1 MRCERFMSRTD
12 SRCFPAI
19 QVRPFPS
26 VRSHVRRQGWLH
38 APRLPLRADI
48 DRERKQRPLYPT
60 QTAPWT
66 KHSTSAAVAAQMARD
81 LLQREVAFENHP
93 RKPRLAQEPR
103 PLGRAVRNLR
113 RGVQLHRKVHPPQSH
128 VLHDQ
133 RIDARVDQAAACRS
147 AASSSSSHTSVLSV
161 AWTRTPKRWAYST
174 TRAISSAEFPAALPR
189 AEPRARRY
197 RPHRRRSPRRPR
209 PAA

>member
-1 MRCERFMSRTD
+1 MRCERFMSHTD

-66 KHSTSAAVAAQMARD
+66 KHSTSAAVAAQMARISSSVR
-81 LLQREVAFENHP
+81 LRSRITRANPASPKNRAPSGVRFETCVEACSSTGRSIRRRAMSCTISASTP
-93 RKPRLAQEPR
+93 ASIRLR
-103 PLGRAVRNLR
+103 
-113 RGVQLHRKVHPPQSH
+113 
-128 VLHDQ
+128 
-133 RIDARVDQAAACRS
+133 ACRS

-174 TRAISSAEFPAALPR
+174 TRAISSAEFPAACR
-189 AEPRARRY
+189 APNRA
-197 RPHRRRSPRRPR
+197 PPI
-209 PAA
+209 